1 MLDAPP
7 EREDVLTDDIELSW
21 ALRFAEA
28 IEVCESSIPATFWNP
43 DGKEIANRPAPQYGS
58 TM

>member
-7 EREDVLTDDIELSW
+7 EREDVLSDDIGVKLGI
-21 ALRFAEA
+21 ALPEA
-28 IEVCESSIPATFWNP
+28 IEVCESSIPATLWNP